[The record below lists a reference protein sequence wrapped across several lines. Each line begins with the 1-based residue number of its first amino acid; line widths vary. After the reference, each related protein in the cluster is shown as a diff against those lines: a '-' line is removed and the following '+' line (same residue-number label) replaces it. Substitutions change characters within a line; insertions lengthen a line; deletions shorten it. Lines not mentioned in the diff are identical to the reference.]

1 MFRLYC
7 NVDDTLKFELFGSLP
22 TEARF
27 DTRTLFLTN
36 TYLDRILFSVV
47 VPPPFYTFVARHGI
61 IEPAVHGDAVQRL
74 SVLKDP
80 VREAAAE
87 HYRLPSEWS
96 LQLVLRFR
104 PFVNEGDW
112 YPMDEVIERDL
123 LITFQDTHEQVRPPP
138 PFPTQLIRFPSTRFK
153 VSRSPVSTQPILP
166 TILCWTS
173 IVQRSFVAY
182 LIVCKKL
189 LLLFYLQE

>member
-22 TEARF
+22 AEARF

-61 IEPAVHGDAVQRL
+61 VEPVVRGDAVQRL
-74 SVLKDP
+74 SVVKEP
-80 VREAAAE
+80 VAREAEAN
-87 HYRLPSEWS
+87 HFRLPREWS
-96 LQLVLRFR
+96 LQLILRFR
-104 PFVNEGDW
+104 PFVHEGDC

-123 LITFQDTHEQVRPPP
+123 LITFQDTHEQVPS
-138 PFPTQLIRFPSTRFK
+138 PFLH
-153 VSRSPVSTQPILP
+153 
-166 TILCWTS
+166 S
-173 IVQRSFVAY
+173 I
-182 LIVCKKL
+182 
-189 LLLFYLQE
+189 

>member
-61 IEPAVHGDAVQRL
+61 IEPAVHGEAVQRL

-80 VREAAAE
+80 VREAEAE
-87 HYRLPSEWS
+87 HYRLPREWS

-123 LITFQDTHEQVRPPP
+123 LITFQDTHEQVRPPL
-138 PFPTQLIRFPSTRFK
+138 PFPTHSFPLRLLQGQ
-153 VSRSPVSTQPILP
+153 STQPILRFDFVLDLNCA
-166 TILCWTS
+166 TFVRSILNR
-173 IVQRSFVAY
+173 V
-182 LIVCKKL
+182 
-189 LLLFYLQE
+189 